1 LRFDGHAVYNPAR
14 SARFPGAGAWAGAQ
28 AGAGAIGEDGSMKA
42 ATAALAFATIAA
54 LAACSSHKSTV
65 QTSEG
70 SATVTTS
77 QDDKDV
83 TVATSEGTTS
93 IGQHADVSRLGAPI
107 YPGAQADQ
115 QGSISTTSDKGSSVI
130 AAFKTTD
137 AFEKVYDYYKQQ
149 LPADAEKMKVS
160 SANGSVVSFQTG
172 GDSAPDEVSVQI
184 SSDKPDETNILITHV
199 VRAGATPATT
209 ATQTAS
215 P

>member
-1 LRFDGHAVYNPAR
+1 
-14 SARFPGAGAWAGAQ
+14 
-28 AGAGAIGEDGSMKA
+28 MKA
-42 ATAALAFATIAA
+42 ATVALAFATIVA

-65 QTSEG
+65 QTREG

-83 TVATSEGTTS
+83 TIATSEGTTS
-93 IGQHADVSRLGAPI
+93 IGQHADVSKLGAPI
-107 YPGAQADQ
+107 YPGAQADH

-137 AFEKVYDYYKQQ
+137 PFEKVYDYYKQQ

-172 GDSAPDEVSVQI
+172 GDNSPDEVSVQV
-184 SSDKPDETNILITHV
+184 SSDKPEETNILITHV
-199 VRAGATPATT
+199 VRPGATPATT
-209 ATQTAS
+209 PTQTPS